1 MLLNIM
7 EVDKDNILD
16 AIDWFEH
23 TIVNNDFPS
32 DGLVIIY
39 DDIAYGES
47 LGRTAKFPRKL
58 WHSNGQMKPQKLH

>member
-1 MLLNIM
+1 MQLTGLS
-7 EVDKDNILD
+7 
-16 AIDWFEH
+16 H

-47 LGRTAKFPRKL
+47 LGRTAKFQEML